1 MGRDAAPSALE
12 AVSARYREFY
22 QQARRPVEGA
32 PALLR
37 ALRGKVAVGIV
48 SNNHTVEQQDKLAA
62 TGMRALIDFLLTSED
77 AGAEAGP
84 EIFDLALERGGAR
97 RDEAVMVGDTWGTDI
112 VGARAAGIRS
122 FWLNR
127 SGRAAARPDRRGR
140 GAPLAATGRAVR
152 DGCSSRPVPGTV
164 PNLCRDPGL

>member
-1 MGRDAAPSALE
+1 MRLVLFDMDDTLFDHSFALRRALVVLWREDRRLGRRPLGSLVAEYERLLEAIHPEVLRKRRTHAEARRERFRGLFEWAGTPLPAPELE

-77 AGAEAGP
+77 AGAEK
-84 EIFDLALERGGAR
+84 
-97 RDEAVMVGDTWGTDI
+97 
-112 VGARAAGIRS
+112 
-122 FWLNR
+122 
-127 SGRAAARPDRRGR
+127 PD
-140 GAPLAATGRAVR
+140 PK
-152 DGCSSRPVPGTV
+152 
-164 PNLCRDPGL
+164 